1 MLIPIA
7 TGVAVVGISIGVS
20 LLRRRTQRQR
30 LGDVPAD
37 GAEEDEPVCA
47 ICLEPPVQMA
57 KTQCNHCY
65 CLPCFKSWEEK
76 QVQRRSEK
84 DFFASAIRC
93 PLCMEAVTRLS
104 TADQTFVQPTTAQR
118 QQADD
123 EMRQRL
129 WDGLI
134 KFAGENLQGGFVA
147 KERSAE
153 NDARRTA
160 LSPAANN
167 VVLRA
172 PLEPLPCGAR
182 VVISERGVRK
192 MVMTIR
198 RLIHGE
204 GEHRGGRRSD
214 APHLSQVPRLRAAA
228 EGSELLA
235 GACESER
242 HVSCLSGL
250 YPLSMYTEHFLLR
263 YSHSHAALASRLVY
277 TLVSQTLTATCFFS
291 SIRISIRRASFA
303 LSSLLGRVRPVSG
316 LVE

>member
-104 TADQTFVQPTTAQR
+104 TADQTFVQPTTVQR

-204 GEHRGGRRSD
+204 ESIEEVVDRMHRIFLKFRGY
-214 APHLSQVPRLRAAA
+214 ALPLR
-228 EGSELLA
+228 E
-235 GACESER
+235 
-242 HVSCLSGL
+242 
-250 YPLSMYTEHFLLR
+250 
-263 YSHSHAALASRLVY
+263 ASSSPGPANLN
-277 TLVSQTLTATCFFS
+277 AT
-291 SIRISIRRASFA
+291 
-303 LSSLLGRVRPVSG
+303 
-316 LVE
+316 